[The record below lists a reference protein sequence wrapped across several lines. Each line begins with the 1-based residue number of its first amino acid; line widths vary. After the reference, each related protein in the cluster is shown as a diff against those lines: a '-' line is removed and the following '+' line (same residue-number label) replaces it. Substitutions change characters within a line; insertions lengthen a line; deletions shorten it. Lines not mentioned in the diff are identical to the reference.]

1 MVKCCSMWIK
11 AHLQRQAEHQV
22 LYACW
27 SDGAGMQGAHGS
39 CGTALQGWNEH
50 QPQHV
55 LEGADTPG

>member
-1 MVKCCSMWIK
+1 MWIK